1 MAIDIQTIFQENE
14 AARFALSADHLNKHL
29 VRHLTA
35 MGYNTAFQSGRGAYL
50 YDKGGTEYLD
60 LLAGWG
66 VFSVGRNHPA
76 IRDALKSALDCNLPN
91 LVQLDF
97 STLAG
102 VLAKK
107 LLSYTPYLQRVFFA
121 NSGAET
127 VEAAIKM
134 ARAATGRTGV
144 VFCSRAFHGLTYGAL
159 SLNGSDVYKNG
170 FGPLL
175 SGFTEIPFNDLV
187 ALEQAL
193 RTQDVAAFVVEPIQG
208 SGVYVP
214 SDDYFASVAALCR
227 KYGTLFVVDEVQT
240 GLGRTGRFLAIEHW
254 GVEPDMVL
262 LAKALSGGYVP
273 IGALL
278 TREWVFDKVFERT
291 GRAAAH
297 GSTFSKND
305 LAMAAGIATLDVI
318 ETERLTERAARL
330 GELLMKSLET
340 IAQKHE
346 VIHEVRGKGLMIAVE
361 FGAPRSLR
369 LQAAWSVLEKTKKGL
384 FSLLVAIPLLR
395 EHRILAQAGDR
406 FIKLTPPLVV
416 SEADC
421 QRIVQ
426 AFDSVLTD
434 SEQLP
439 SAMWSFGLSLAGN
452 FKRGR
457 DLIASS

>member
-1 MAIDIQTIFQENE
+1 
-14 AARFALSADHLNKHL
+14 
-29 VRHLTA
+29 
-35 MGYNTAFQSGRGAYL
+35 
-50 YDKGGTEYLD
+50 
-60 LLAGWG
+60 
-66 VFSVGRNHPA
+66 
-76 IRDALKSALDCNLPN
+76 
-91 LVQLDF
+91 
-97 STLAG
+97 
-102 VLAKK
+102 
-107 LLSYTPYLQRVFFA
+107 
-121 NSGAET
+121 
-127 VEAAIKM
+127 
-134 ARAATGRTGV
+134 
-144 VFCSRAFHGLTYGAL
+144 
-159 SLNGSDVYKNG
+159 
-170 FGPLL
+170 
-175 SGFTEIPFNDLV
+175 
-187 ALEQAL
+187 
-193 RTQDVAAFVVEPIQG
+193 
-208 SGVYVP
+208 
-214 SDDYFASVAALCR
+214 
-227 KYGTLFVVDEVQT
+227 
-240 GLGRTGRFLAIEHW
+240 
-254 GVEPDMVL
+254 
-262 LAKALSGGYVP
+262 
-273 IGALL
+273 LL

-330 GELLMKSLET
+330 GELLMKSLEI
-340 IAQKHE
+340 IAQNHE